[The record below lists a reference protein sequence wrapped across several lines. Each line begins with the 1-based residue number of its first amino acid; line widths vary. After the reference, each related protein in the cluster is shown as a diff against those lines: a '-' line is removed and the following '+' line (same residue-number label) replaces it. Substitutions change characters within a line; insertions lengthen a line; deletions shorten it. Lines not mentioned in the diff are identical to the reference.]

1 MGWTTPDG
9 EPAQVLEIRPGQRQS
24 LRPCRLRVP
33 PGQGYVVGDIKN
45 AGKTIDFG
53 AQIADFITIKL
64 EGLATR
70 IGQSAVAPFQMPR
83 RGPAAC
89 RRRWGATVGNRRAAR
104 PAAPQ
109 PECRGRRRNHWH
121 GGRSELVAAGGG
133 VAAEESA
140 EKALMAR
147 LPEAAPGFEA
157 VEADDGSAPPAL
169 LPYPKLPKEAFKT
182 RLVSG
187 KIMAYASPDSTY
199 AVTKKLLDSAQRSI
213 VIGIYDFR
221 ADYMKSTSRRP

>member
-9 EPAQVLEIRPGQRQS
+9 GPAQVLEIRPGQTNG
-24 LRPCRLRVP
+24 PCRLRVP

-70 IGQSAVAPFQMPR
+70 IGQSAVAPFQGCLDAAQP
-83 RGPAAC
+83 PAAVG
-89 RRRWGATVGNRRAAR
+89 GAPPSGIAALPDLPLRSRSAVGDAGTTGTAAAQSWWQQEVEWL
-104 PAAPQ
+104 PVGGKGSHGQAA
-109 PECRGRRRNHWH
+109 
-121 GGRSELVAAGGG
+121 
-133 VAAEESA
+133 
-140 EKALMAR
+140 
-147 LPEAAPGFEA
+147 EAAPGFEA
-157 VEADDGSAPPAL
+157 VESGRRLGPTGLAAVPQAPR
-169 LPYPKLPKEAFKT
+169 EAFKT

-199 AVTKKLLDSAQRSI
+199 AVTKKLLDSTHAPSSS
-213 VIGIYDFR
+213 
-221 ADYMKSTSRRP
+221 ASTISAPIT